1 MNIEK
6 PRRLRGTRRG
16 TICAMLAVALVNV
29 ACSKEEPP
37 KIAPPA
43 VVQPAAPPESKA
55 GEIRTETS
63 APAPMPKT
71 DANKELSGQV
81 ESALHRTPGLEALAV
96 DVVASDGVVTLFGT
110 ADSHDNV
117 EQAGKVA
124 SGVPGVK
131 SVQNKIVVV
140 RGS

>member
-1 MNIEK
+1 MNIRS
-6 PRRLRGTRRG
+6 PQWSRSTRCG
-16 TICAMLAVALVNV
+16 AICTTFLVALGIT
-29 ACSKEEPP
+29 ACGKEEPP
-37 KIAPPA
+37 TIAPPA
-43 VVQPAAPPESKA
+43 VVQPATPPAKA
-55 GEIRTETS
+55 GDIRTETG
-63 APAPMPKT
+63 APAPMPRT
-71 DANKELSGQV
+71 DPNKELAGQV
-81 ESALHRTPGLEALAV
+81 ESALHRAPGLEALAV

-110 ADSHDNV
+110 ADSRDNV